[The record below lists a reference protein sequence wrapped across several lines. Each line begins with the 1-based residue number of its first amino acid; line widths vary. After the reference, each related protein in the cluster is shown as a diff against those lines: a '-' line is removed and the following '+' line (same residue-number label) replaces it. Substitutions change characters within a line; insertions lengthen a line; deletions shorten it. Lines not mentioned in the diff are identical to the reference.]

1 MGYPRLTMTE
11 CVVVALC
18 IGGAALLLVPF
29 LLNSRGKA
37 RSATC
42 QYHEMGLIVATLEL
56 ADPALPIQTLP
67 IEPSQWPQQLAGEL
81 TDPQI
86 VYHCPSDER
95 QPRHEASYG
104 MNNRA
109 DRLSGGDG
117 EKGVFLDYDAL
128 KAVVV
133 GDGASG
139 NWQKYIAP
147 RHFEFVNVAFHDG
160 RVELRDPL
168 LIDPADCEHVFR
180 FWLPALDR
188 SLVSDDCNFSK
199 LLESPQDH

>member
-1 MGYPRLTMTE
+1 VGYPRLTITE
-11 CVVVALC
+11 CVVVVLC
-18 IGGAALLLVPF
+18 LGLAAIFLVPVI
-29 LLNSRGKA
+29 LNSRGEA

-42 QYHEMGLIVATLEL
+42 QYHEMGLIMATLEL
-56 ADPALPIQTLP
+56 VDSTLPTQTLP
-67 IEPSQWPQQLAGEL
+67 IEPSQWPQQLAGKL

-109 DRLSGGDG
+109 DQLSGEDG

-128 KAVVV
+128 VAVVV
-133 GDGASG
+133 GEGATA
-139 NWQKYIAP
+139 NWQRYIAP

-160 RVELRDPL
+160 RVELRDPAVL
-168 LIDPADCEHVFR
+168 DPAKCEQR
-180 FWLPALDR
+180 IQFWLP
-188 SLVSDDCNFSK
+188 SLCSQIPLGDCQFSRPP
-199 LLESPQDH
+199 EGSTDP

>member
-1 MGYPRLTMTE
+1 MTE

-18 IGGAALLLVPF
+18 IVGAAVLLVPYI
-29 LLNSRGKA
+29 LNSRGKA

-42 QYHEMGLIVATLEL
+42 QYHEMKLILATREL
-56 ADPALPIQTLP
+56 KEQSGS
-67 IEPSQWPQQLAGEL
+67 IEPSTWPQQLAGEL

-86 VYHCPSDER
+86 IYHCPSDER

-104 MNNRA
+104 INNRV
-109 DRLSGGDG
+109 DQLSSGDG
-117 EKGVFLDYDAL
+117 EKGVFLDYNAL
-128 KAVVV
+128 VAAVV

-139 NWQKYIAP
+139 NWRRHIAP
-147 RHFEFVNVAFHDG
+147 RHFEFVNVAFYDG

-168 LIDPADCEHVFR
+168 MMDPGDCEHVFR
-180 FWLPALDR
+180 FWLPAVDR
-188 SLVSDDCNFSK
+188 PLVSDDCNFSK

>member
-1 MGYPRLTMTE
+1 MTE
-11 CVVVALC
+11 CVVVVLC
-18 IGGAALLLVPF
+18 MGGVAILLVPF

-42 QYHEMGLIVATLEL
+42 QYHEIKLIMATLEFNGQ
-56 ADPALPIQTLP
+56 AGS
-67 IEPSQWPQQLAGEL
+67 IEPSKWPQQLAGEL
-81 TDPQI
+81 TDSQI

-95 QPRHEASYG
+95 QPRHEVSYG
-104 MNNRA
+104 INNRV
-109 DRLSGGDG
+109 DQLSSGDG

-128 KAVVV
+128 KAVVI
-133 GDGASG
+133 GDAASG
-139 NWQKYIAP
+139 NWQTFIAP

-168 LIDPADCEHVFR
+168 MMDPADCEHVFR
-180 FWLPALDR
+180 FWLPAADR

-199 LLESPQDH
+199 LLEKFPGH

>member
-1 MGYPRLTMTE
+1 MTE
-11 CVVVALC
+11 CVVVVLC
-18 IGGAALLLVPF
+18 MGGVAILLVPF

-42 QYHEMGLIVATLEL
+42 QYHEIKLIMATLEFNGQ
-56 ADPALPIQTLP
+56 AGS
-67 IEPSQWPQQLAGEL
+67 IEPSKWPQQLAGEL
-81 TDPQI
+81 TDSQI

-109 DRLSGGDG
+109 DRLGNGDE

-128 KAVVV
+128 VAVVV
-133 GDGASG
+133 GEGATA
-139 NWQKYIAP
+139 NWQRYIAP

-160 RVELRDPL
+160 RVELRDPAVL
-168 LIDPADCEHVFR
+168 DPAKCEQR
-180 FWLPALDR
+180 IQFWLPSSCSQIPLG
-188 SLVSDDCNFSK
+188 DCQFSRPP
-199 LLESPQDH
+199 EGSTDP